1 LPATPAATRIR
12 RGARRYNAGFHLI
25 ALPMLFVDIARALLD
40 ILGSLLVGLLLL
52 RAWAAA
58 IGMPARNPLA
68 HFARALTDW
77 LVKPLARVIPS
88 RGRVEWSALLAALVA
103 TVVVVAVKVAVSGM
117 SIAWDLVLV
126 ESVRQLL
133 HWALTLV
140 IWVTLIYVVI
150 SWVNPL
156 APVAPAL
163 SMLLRPLLEP
173 IQRILP
179 AIGGIDLSPMALLII
194 VYLLQMIISRIVI

>member
-1 LPATPAATRIR
+1 
-12 RGARRYNAGFHLI
+12 
-25 ALPMLFVDIARALLD
+25 MLFVDVARALLD

-77 LVKPLARVIPS
+77 LVRPLTRIAPS
-88 RGRVEWSALLAALVA
+88 RGRVEWAALLAALIA
-103 TVVVVAVKVAVSGM
+103 TALIVVSKIAIVGLP
-117 SIAWDLVLV
+117 IAWDVVLF
-126 ESVRQLL
+126 ESLRQLVN
-133 HWALTLV
+133 WALTLV
-140 IWVTLIYVVI
+140 VWVTLIYVVI

-163 SMLLRPLLEP
+163 SMLLRPLLQP
-173 IQRILP
+173 VQRIVP
-179 AIGGIDLSPMALLII
+179 AIGGIDLSPMVLLIA
-194 VYLLQMIISRIVI
+194 VYLLQKVVSRITL

>member
-1 LPATPAATRIR
+1 
-12 RGARRYNAGFHLI
+12 
-25 ALPMLFVDIARALLD
+25 MLFVDIVRALLD

-77 LVKPLARVIPS
+77 LVRPLARLVPS
-88 RGRVEWSALLAALVA
+88 QGRVEWAALLAALLA
-103 TVVVVAVKVAVSGM
+103 TALIVVAKVALVGM
-117 SIAWDLVLV
+117 SIAWDVV
-126 ESVRQLL
+126 FFESVRQVVN
-133 HWALTLV
+133 WALTLV
-140 IWVTLIYVVI
+140 VWVTLIYVVI

-163 SMLLRPLLEP
+163 SMLLRPLLQP
-173 IQRILP
+173 IQRIVP
-179 AIGGIDLSPMALLII
+179 AIGGIDLSPMVLLIA
-194 VYLLQMIISRIVI
+194 VYLLQMVVSRVTF